1 LTFFRHF
8 DHHDG
13 TLANRRPERRP
24 GRSVPRGDA
33 RMERTALP
41 EGTSVV
47 TPAGRGESL
56 IRSVLGHLPQTVVY
70 EIAAHPGGARHFTYL
85 GGAVGSLFACTPE
98 EATADPNRIYGTI
111 AEEDRGRLAGEEE
124 RCLREL
130 APFNAEVRVRARP
143 REERWIYASSA
154 PRRRGGGTIV
164 WDGIIVDIT
173 ARKRAEEAARERE
186 ALLRAVVDAV
196 ADALYVEDNEGR
208 MTLVNPAAVAA
219 LGRPAEE
226 VLGRTARE
234 LLDPAAAEDTMK
246 RDARAMQTRAPHTFE
261 ETFSTPAGPRVVLNT
276 KAPLFDAKGGVVGL
290 VGIARDI
297 TERKHEEEELRRARQ
312 KLDSLLENSPLAVI
326 EWSSADYRI
335 VRWSDQAT
343 KVFGWTAEEALGKRI
358 DELPWIHPDDLP
370 LVQKLSADM
379 LSGARPRNVGRNRNI
394 REDGAVIH
402 CEWYN
407 STLRDPDGRFSVL
420 SLVLDVSERERAEA
434 ALREADRARNEF
446 LAVLSH
452 ELRNPLAPI
461 KNSIYIL
468 EQAAPGGEQ
477 ARRARAVVARQVD
490 QLSRLVDDLLDVTR
504 IARNKLTLQRS
515 RVELKGLVQ
524 RTLED
529 YRPVFEKAEVRL
541 ELEAAPAP
549 VHVDA
554 DAHRIG
560 QVVGNLLHNAAKFT
574 PAGGRV
580 TVTVA
585 SDLPAG
591 RAVLSVA
598 DTGPGLT
605 PEMTAQVFEPFMQAA
620 EGMEHREGGL
630 GLGLALVKGI
640 VELHGGDVAASSAG
654 PGQGSRFL
662 VRLPLDLSEAAPVER
677 GASPTRE
684 RRRRV
689 LVIEDNVDA
698 ADSLRDVLQLQGHE
712 VAVAY
717 DGASGIATAREFHPE
732 IVLCDIGLRGMD
744 GYEVA
749 QAFRADE
756 ALRGAKL
763 VALSGYALAAD
774 LQRAAEAGFDQHL
787 TKPASFEKLGA
798 VLAEP

>member
-1 LTFFRHF
+1 
-8 DHHDG
+8 
-13 TLANRRPERRP
+13 
-24 GRSVPRGDA
+24 
-33 RMERTALP
+33 MEQTALS
-41 EGTSVV
+41 ERTSVV
-47 TPAGRGESL
+47 PPAGRRGSL
-56 IRSVLGHLPQTVVY
+56 IRSVLGHLPHAVVY
-70 EIAAHPGGARHFTYL
+70 QIEAHPGGARHFTYL
-85 GGAVGSLFACTPE
+85 GGAVRSLFACTPE
-98 EATADPNRIYGTI
+98 EAIADPNRIYGII

-130 APFNAEVRVRARP
+130 APFNAEVRVRARS

-154 PRRRGGGTIV
+154 PRRRGDGTII

-173 ARKRAEEAARERE
+173 ARKRAEEAGRERE
-186 ALLRAVVDAV
+186 ALLRAVVEAV
-196 ADALYVEDNEGR
+196 ADALYVEDGEFR
-208 MTLVNPAAVAA
+208 LTLVSPAAVAA
-219 LGRPAEE
+219 FGRPAGQ

-246 RDARAMQTRAPHTFE
+246 RDARVMETRAPHTFE

-276 KAPLFDAKGGVVGL
+276 KAPLFDARGDVVGL
-290 VGIARDI
+290 VGVSRDI
-297 TERKHEEEELRRARQ
+297 TERKTAEEELRRARGR
-312 KLDSLLENSPLAVI
+312 LETLLENSPLAVI

-335 VRWSDQAT
+335 VRWSNQAT
-343 KVFGWTAEEALGKRI
+343 KVFGWTAEETVGKRI

-370 LVQKLSADM
+370 LVQKLSTDM
-379 LSGARPRNVGRNRNI
+379 LSGARPRTVGRNRNI
-394 REDGAVIH
+394 RKDGAIIH

-420 SLVLDVSERERAEA
+420 SLVLDVTERERAEA

-461 KNSIYIL
+461 KDSLYIL
-468 EQAAPGGEQ
+468 DRAAPGGEQ
-477 ARRARAVVARQVD
+477 ARRAQAIVARQFD

-515 RVELKGLVQ
+515 RVELKGLVR

-585 SDLPAG
+585 SDPPAG

-605 PEMTAQVFEPFMQAA
+605 PETTAQVFEPFMQAA

-630 GLGLALVKGI
+630 GLGLALVKGV
-640 VELHGGDVAASSAG
+640 VELHGGDVTASSAG
-654 PGQGSRFL
+654 PGQGSRFV
-662 VRLPLDLSEAAPVER
+662 VRLPLDLSGPAPVER
-677 GASPTRE
+677 RAAPTRE

-698 ADSLRDVLQLQGHE
+698 ADSLRDVLRLQGHE

-717 DGASGIATAREFHPE
+717 GGLSGIATAREFHPE
-732 IVLCDIGLRGMD
+732 IVLCDIGLPGMD

-749 QAFRADE
+749 RAFRADE
-756 ALRGAKL
+756 ALRGAHL
-763 VALSGYALAAD
+763 VALSGYALADD
-774 LQRAAEAGFDQHL
+774 LRRAAEAGFDEHL
-787 TKPASFEKLGA
+787 TKPASFEKLAA
-798 VLAEP
+798 VLAGP